1 MLSNCSVKKMYG
13 QGFAYM
19 LTFAFMHHPYTL
31 FAYFLACNP
40 YISLHFNVFYFLYN
54 YISRVTFGILLQKSL
69 ENTAENA
76 VFYNCV
82 FVNFAPTR
90 TDFQQVPGGETE
102 YFPAY
107 YMIISSGGQS
117 YLLFSSQHLFFCAL
131 FSILVTIIPCRV
143 RRLNN
148 AKKDNSNGGKYDN
161 ESDASLFLCEHTNTN
176 DAVGNHC
183 AL

>member
-1 MLSNCSVKKMYG
+1 MLSNCIVKKMQG

-19 LTFAFMHHPYTL
+19 LTFAFMHHPYLVCIL
-31 FAYFLACNP
+31 FGMP
-40 YISLHFNVFYFLYN
+40 SLHLFTFLMFFIFFIITYPVSHSE
-54 YISRVTFGILLQKSL
+54 YCYRSHWKTQQKML
-69 ENTAENA
+69 C
-76 VFYNCV
+76 FYNCV
-82 FVNFAPTR
+82 SVNFAPTR

-102 YFPAY
+102 YLPAY
-107 YMIISSGGQS
+107 YDYQ
-117 YLLFSSQHLFFCAL
+117 LRRTVPLFSSYHIFFCVL

-143 RRLNN
+143 RRQNN

-161 ESDASLFLCEHTNTN
+161 ESDAGLFLCEHTNTN